1 MSCPTYD
8 VALGDIGPG
17 GSRLYDREGQPIDLT
32 VHVIDA
38 SGVVTAS
45 APVAGYG
52 RGLLVQAPLSD
63 SAALLNAI
71 RPVFDWKDADF
82 CAQ

>member
-1 MSCPTYD
+1 MSCPQYTTSQ
-8 VALGDIGPG
+8 VALGAEGN
-17 GSRLYDREGQPIDLT
+17 RLLDREGQAIELT

-38 SGVVTAS
+38 AGYMAAS

-52 RGLLVQAPLSD
+52 RGLLVQAPLD
-63 SAALLNAI
+63 NSADLLEAI